1 MENISLNEPKIS
13 WLDKPVFSFWPK
25 FSVEHLITVIL
36 ILLTIISRF
45 YDVGHRDMDHDE
57 VNHVVPSY
65 SLYQG
70 NGYQHDP
77 VTHGPMQFHLIAASY
92 FLFGD
97 SDTSSHIPSVVF
109 SIATVIFVIFAFKR
123 YLGRIGALLA
133 GLFFM
138 ISPFM
143 LFYGRYIRNESFVAL
158 FGVMTIFAVLKYLE
172 EGRHSTLI
180 LYSVVLSLQYCT
192 KEVSYIYTASMLIFL
207 AVVFISDSLKKTWF
221 SETKKKT
228 FAIAMIFAIL
238 LAGIAVTAAAM
249 DAKASSATQ
258 PFANE
263 FLQSL
268 APLYHTVLLMSLG
281 LAALAIVLS
290 IFSLITGLHWAEVKK
305 IRSFDLLVLTIVL
318 VLPLLTAFPV
328 KLLGWDPLD
337 YSDAGLIHTSIVLGV
352 MTLLSIALGVLWN
365 PSVYLVNVGIFY
377 AIFTVLYTTFFTNGQ
392 GFFTGMVGSLGY
404 WLSQQ
409 GFARGTQPWYYYL
422 FPQITMY
429 EYLGLF
435 GLILAFIY
443 ANRHNLFSTW
453 PGLSPYAQHALH
465 ESKAEEAVEDKEPV
479 TETVLEQPAEPVSE
493 PDLAVVN
500 DEAAP
505 RKLPVLSFLVY
516 WSIISLIAYSY
527 AGEKMPWLTVHI
539 ALPMLLAAGW
549 GVGYLIESI
558 PWKKLANKKG
568 ILVFALIP
576 VFVIAIAEAVGA
588 LLSPNKPF
596 AGMEL
601 AQLQTTSTFLFSV
614 LAAIFSG
621 WGIVALLNKWA
632 GKDILRLM
640 LVTFFGILTVLTA
653 RSAYQANFI
662 NYDNAKEFLV
672 YAHGAAG
679 AKQVAKQ
686 VEDISFRM
694 TGGKDI
700 KVAYIGDALYPYWWY
715 FRDYPNKLWLKD
727 NITRDLQN
735 YPLVIADDTYLSQTQ
750 SVLGDNYYQFDYK
763 RLWWPMQDYTNLNW
777 QRIWDA
783 VKNPQMIEALFN
795 IWYNKDYTLYAS
807 LTNSSTLTVE
817 TWQPSASI
825 HFFIKKDIVASI
837 WNYGSLPTTAVTA
850 PSDPYAEK
858 LVSLTPDQFIGQVGV
873 DAGQFTSPRSMAI
886 APDGSIYV
894 ADSGNNRIEH
904 FKADGTFINMWGSL
918 GDVSS
923 GAAPGGTFKEPWGI
937 AVGPDGSVYVAD
949 TWNFR
954 IQKFSADGEF
964 ITMWG
969 VAGQAET
976 PDAFWGPRGLAVDKN
991 GHVYVTDTGNKRVVV
1006 FDGNG
1011 NFIAQFGSAGVGD
1024 GQFDEPVGLA
1034 VDTDGSVYVADT
1046 WNMRIQVFISNETG
1060 TEFTFS
1066 RSWNVDSWESQST
1079 DNKPFLAVDSQGNV
1093 FAADPDKFR
1102 ILEFNSEG
1110 KIVRVWGGYSSG
1122 LDGFGKPVGIAVDA
1136 TDHVWVVDSG
1146 NNTLLRFTL
1155 PALGSESVINGEL
1168 PAFPTSPVT
1177 LSLDT
1182 SLNELVDSFGNS
1194 YYRLDESKTQWVPVV
1209 PADILSA
1216 IPEGTTP
1223 TRTADGLWILAASDG
1238 TVLYQWNEGALLWV
1252 ASGEQPTT
1260 AQ

>member
-1 MENISLNEPKIS
+1 MENISLTDSKIS
-13 WLDKPVFSFWPK
+13 WLDKPVFPFWPK
-25 FSVEHLITVIL
+25 FSVEHLITVVL
-36 ILLTIISRF
+36 ILLTIVSRF
-45 YDVGHRDMDHDE
+45 YDVGVRDMDHDE

-77 VTHGPMQFHLIAASY
+77 VTHGPLQFHLIAASY

-123 YLGRIGALLA
+123 YLGRVGALLA

-138 ISPFM
+138 ISPYM

-158 FGVMTIFAVLKYLE
+158 FGVITLYAVLKYLE
-172 EGRHSTLI
+172 KGKHSTLI
-180 LYSVVLSLQYCT
+180 LYSVILSLQYCT

-207 AVVFISDSLKKTWF
+207 AVVFVADSLKKTWF
-221 SETKKKT
+221 SETKKKI
-228 FAIAMIFAIL
+228 FAIAMMLAIL
-238 LAGIAVTAAAM
+238 LAIVAVTAGAM

-258 PFANE
+258 PFTNE

-268 APLYHTVLLMSLG
+268 APVYHTILLFCVG
-281 LAALAIVLS
+281 LAGLAGALS

-305 IRSFDLLVLTIVL
+305 IRSFDLLILTVVL

-328 KLLGWDPLD
+328 KILGWDPLD

-352 MTLLSIALGVLWN
+352 MTLLSIALGMLWN
-365 PSVYLVNVGIFY
+365 PSVFLVNAGIFY

-429 EYLGLF
+429 EYLPLI

-453 PGLSPYAQHALH
+453 PGLSPYEQHTLH
-465 ESKAEEAVEDKEPV
+465 ETKAEDVKAVEVSSESTSDEV
-479 TETVLEQPAEPVSE
+479 IAESVLETVEPAEENES
-493 PDLAVVN
+493 
-500 DEAAP
+500 AP
-505 RKLPVLSFLVY
+505 RKLPVLSLLVY
-516 WSIISLIAYSY
+516 WAIISLIAYSY

-539 ALPMLLAAGW
+539 TLPMLLGAGW

-568 ILVFALIP
+568 VLAVALIP
-576 VFVIAIAEAVGA
+576 IFVIAVAEAVGT
-588 LLSPNKPF
+588 LLGADKPF

-601 AQLQTTSTFLFSV
+601 AQLQTTSTFLFSI
-614 LAAIFSG
+614 LAAGFSA
-621 WGIVALLNKWA
+621 WGIVAMLNKWA
-632 GKDILRLM
+632 GKDILRLV
-640 LVTFFGILTVLTA
+640 LVTFFALLAVLTA
-653 RSAYQANFI
+653 RSAYQANYI

-686 VEDISFRM
+686 VEDISFRT

-750 SVLGDNYYQFDYK
+750 SVLGENYYQFDYK
-763 RLWWPMQDYTNLNW
+763 RLWWPMQDYTDLNW
-777 QRIWDA
+777 TRIWDA
-783 VKNPQMIEALFN
+783 VKNPQMIQALFN

-837 WNYGSLPTTAVTA
+837 WNYGSLPSTAITA

-858 LVSLTPDQFIGQVGV
+858 LVNLTPDQFIGQVGTE
-873 DAGQFTSPRSMAI
+873 AGQFTTPRSMAVG
-886 APDGSIYV
+886 PDGSIYV
-894 ADSGNNRIEH
+894 ADSSNNRIEH

-954 IQKFSADGEF
+954 IQKFTAEGEF

-976 PDAFWGPRGLAVDKN
+976 PDAFWGPRGLKN

-1006 FDGNG
+1006 FDGVG
-1011 NFIAQFGSAGVGD
+1011 NYITQFGSGGVGD

-1034 VDTDGSVYVADT
+1034 VDADGAVYVADT
-1046 WNMRIQVFISNETG
+1046 WNMRIQVFIPNETSS
-1060 TEFTFS
+1060 EFTFS
-1066 RSWNVDSWESQST
+1066 HSWTVSSWESQST

-1093 FAADPDKFR
+1093 FATDPDKFR
-1102 ILEFNSEG
+1102 VLEFNSTGE
-1110 KIVRVWGGYSSG
+1110 IIRVWGGYSSG
-1122 LDGFGKPVGIAVDA
+1122 IDGFGKPVGIAVDGS
-1136 TDHVWVVDSG
+1136 DHVWVVDSG
-1146 NNTLLRFTL
+1146 NNYLLRFTL
-1155 PALGSESVINGEL
+1155 PALGSESVSGGNL
-1168 PAFPTSPVT
+1168 PAFPTSPVALT
-1177 LSLDT
+1177 LDT
-1182 SLNELVDSFGNS
+1182 ASNQLVDSFGNA
-1194 YYRLDESKTQWVPVV
+1194 YYRLDEAKSQWVPIV
-1209 PADILSA
+1209 PADVVSLV
-1216 IPEGTTP
+1216 PEGVVP
-1223 TRTADGLWILAASDG
+1223 TQNADGLWVLAASDG
-1238 TVLYQWNEGALLWV
+1238 SLLYQWNEGALLWV